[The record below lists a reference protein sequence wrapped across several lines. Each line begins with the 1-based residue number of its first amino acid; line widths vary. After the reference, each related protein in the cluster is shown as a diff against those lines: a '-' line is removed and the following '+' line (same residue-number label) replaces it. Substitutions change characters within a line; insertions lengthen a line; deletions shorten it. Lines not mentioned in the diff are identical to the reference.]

1 MREKAS
7 VILSMVIFGTIGIF
21 VEYIDLPSGVIAS
34 FRGITGAIV
43 ILAVMLLS
51 GKKIDFKSV
60 KKKIK
65 VLVASGVAIGFNW
78 ILLFEAYKFTG
89 IPVATVC
96 YYTAPV
102 IVVVA
107 SSFVFKKK
115 LKAKQIICVLLA
127 MVGVGAV
134 SGVLGEGAT
143 DMNGVLCGLGAAL
156 LYASVMIMNKFMGD
170 VPSYERTVVQLF
182 VAGVVVLPYAILSAG
197 EIKVNVQ
204 SALLLVVVGVVHTGV
219 AYLLYFGAMKKLESS
234 TVAILSYI
242 DPASAIILSSLVFMT
257 LPKPY
262 EIVGVMFIMTG
273 AIWSEMDIKTQ
284 KNSAE

>member
-242 DPASAIILSSLVFMT
+242 DPASAIILSSLVFMS

>member
-143 DMNGVLCGLGAAL
+143 DMKGVLCGLGAAL
-156 LYASVMIMNKFMGD
+156 LYESVMIMNKFMGE

-204 SALLLVVVGVVHTGV
+204 SALLLVVVGVVHTGL

-242 DPASAIILSSLVFMT
+242 DPASAIILSSLVFMS

-273 AIWSEMDIKTQ
+273 AIWSEMEIKTQ

>member
-182 VAGVVVLPYAILSAG
+182 VAGVVVLPYAMLSAG

-204 SALLLVVVGVVHTGV
+204 SALLLVVVGVVHTGF

-242 DPASAIILSSLVFMT
+242 DPASAIILSSLVFMS

-273 AIWSEMDIKTQ
+273 AIWSEMEIKTQ

>member
-273 AIWSEMDIKTQ
+273 AIWSEIEIKTQ